1 MRKAVTYC
9 GYLVELTLDAKTEV
23 VDIYQRRSQIM
34 ISCMTQPRTEIV
46 EFVIEGIFA
55 IRRELSY
62 PYPG

>member
-1 MRKAVTYC
+1 MRGAVTYC
-9 GYLVELTLDAKTEV
+9 GYFVELTLDAKTEV
-23 VDIYQRRSQIM
+23 VDIYQCRSQIM